1 MNDVMNDL
9 TPETLL
15 VSFEFFGTGAVYYIE
30 GLPAGYVYIGR
41 DEKEKDN

>member
-1 MNDVMNDL
+1 MNDVINDL

-30 GLPAGYVYIGR
+30 RLPAGYVYIER
-41 DEKEKDN
+41 EDNSDSN